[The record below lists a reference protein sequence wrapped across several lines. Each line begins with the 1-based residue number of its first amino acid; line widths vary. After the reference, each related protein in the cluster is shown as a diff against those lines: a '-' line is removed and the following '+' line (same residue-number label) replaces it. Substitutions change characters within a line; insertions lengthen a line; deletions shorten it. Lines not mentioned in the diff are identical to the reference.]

1 MSWTNRLRNLFS
13 GGRLSR
19 DLDEELSFHLEARSQ
34 RNIAS
39 GMTPQEARQDARTRF
54 GNRTLLKEDAHD
66 MDIFKSVETVIQ
78 DLRYALRS
86 LHKSPG
92 FALTAILSLALGLG
106 ASTAIF
112 SIADSLLLR
121 PLPYRDPS
129 RLMMLWEAERTG
141 AVKNNVISPGNYF
154 DWKTRN
160 TVFDSMAAFREK
172 PAVLTYGGHSE
183 ELGNQSMS
191 AELLPMLGVTPIR
204 GRLFTRAEDAAAA
217 HSGSVVLISYRVWQS
232 WFGADQ
238 NITGRQVQVNSTP
251 RTIIGVM
258 PPDFYFRN
266 RAINLWEPLGLDPA
280 ENYRAHQG
288 RWMLA
293 IGRLKPAATRAQ
305 AQAQMT
311 VIAQRLSASYPE
323 FDRNWTVNVEPLRDS
338 LVREVRRSLLILLG
352 AVGLLLVV
360 ACANVANLLL
370 ARFASRRQ
378 EMAVR
383 ASLGASRWRIVRQVL
398 TESLLLAIAG
408 GLLGALFARWA
419 IAGLLHLAP
428 QTLTQSTRIT
438 VDTRVF
444 LFSVALSVLTAIVF
458 GLGPSL
464 ITSHL
469 RPATAGLLNALAE
482 GSRSTTSS
490 GRLRRWLVTAEVAL
504 SIMLLAGAGLLFR
517 SMIRLQQ
524 VDPGLDASGVLTFR
538 ISLPP
543 VHYREIARR
552 QQFFDRALHQI
563 DSLPGVLSA
572 SAVSY
577 LPFTGIGAGTSVSIA
592 GRPKPLPGE
601 QLSGVIRS
609 VTPGYFRTLAIPLMR
624 GRDFNDADNSE
635 RAPYRFIV
643 NQAFVTKYFAKQ
655 DPLGQSISTD
665 MAEENTFGEIIGVVG
680 NVKEQSV
687 DKEAMPTVYYI
698 YSHLPYAAMN
708 VVVRSQHNPLSL
720 ALPVR
725 RIVRG
730 IDLAQPIADINTLPE
745 LLGQTF
751 ARERF
756 SAVLLTAFSLA
767 ALLLASVGI
776 YGVLAYS
783 VSERSREIGVRV
795 ALGAEPGRILKLVL
809 AAGLRLV
816 VLGMVAGVAG
826 ALLLSGLLKSLLF
839 GVAPHDPLTFLVT
852 PALFFFVAL
861 LAAFVPALRAARLDP
876 MRVLRAQ

>member
-1 MSWTNRLRNLFS
+1 
-13 GGRLSR
+13 
-19 DLDEELSFHLEARSQ
+19 
-34 RNIAS
+34 
-39 GMTPQEARQDARTRF
+39 
-54 GNRTLLKEDAHD
+54 
-66 MDIFKSVETVIQ
+66 MDIFKSLETVMQ

-86 LHKSPG
+86 LRKSPG
-92 FALTAILSLALGLG
+92 FAITAILSLALGLG

-112 SIADSLLLR
+112 SIADGLLLR
-121 PLPYRDPS
+121 PLPYRNPAQ
-129 RLMMLWEAERTG
+129 LMMLWEAERTG
-141 AVKNNVISPGNYF
+141 GVKNNVISPGNYF
-154 DWKTRN
+154 DWKTGN
-160 TVFDSMAAFREK
+160 TVFDSMAAFHEK
-172 PAVLTYGGHSE
+172 PAVLTYGSHSE
-183 ELGNQSMS
+183 ELGNQAMS

-204 GRLFTRAEDAAAA
+204 GRLFTRDEDTAAG
-217 HSGSVVLISYRVWQS
+217 HSASVVLISYRVWQS
-232 WFGADQ
+232 WFGADPK
-238 NITGRQVQVNSTP
+238 IIGRQVQVNSTP

-266 RAINLWEPLGLDPA
+266 RAIDLWEPLGLDAA

-293 IGRLKPAATRAQ
+293 IGRLKPAVTPAQ

-311 VIAQRLSASYPE
+311 AIAQRLSAAYPA
-323 FDRNWTVNVEPLRDS
+323 FDKNWTVNVEPLRES
-338 LVREVRRSLLILLG
+338 LAREVRRSLLILLG
-352 AVGLLLVV
+352 AVGLLLGV

-383 ASLGASRWRIVRQVL
+383 ASLGASRWRIIRQVL
-398 TESLLLAIAG
+398 TESLLLAVAG
-408 GLLGALFARWA
+408 GLLGAVFARWA
-419 IAGLLHLAP
+419 IAGLLQLTP
-428 QTLTQSTRIT
+428 QTLTQSAHIT
-438 VDTRVF
+438 VDARVF
-444 LFSVALSVLTAIVF
+444 LFSVILSILTAVVF

-464 ITSHL
+464 INSHI
-469 RPATAGLLNALAE
+469 RPASALTS

-490 GRLRRWLVTAEVAL
+490 GRFRRWLVTAEVAL

-517 SMIRLQQ
+517 SLVHLQQ

-538 ISLPP
+538 ITLPP
-543 VHYREIARR
+543 VHYRVVAQRR
-552 QQFFDRALHQI
+552 QFFDRALQEI
-563 DSLPGVLSA
+563 RRQPGVESA

-609 VTPGYFRTLAIPLMR
+609 VTPGYFRTLGIPLER
-624 GRDFNDADNSE
+624 GRDFTDADNSE

-643 NQAFVTKYFAKQ
+643 NQAFARKYFANQ
-655 DPLGQSISTD
+655 DPLGQSISAD
-665 MAEENTFGEIIGVVG
+665 MADENPFGEIIGVVG

-687 DKEAMPTVYYI
+687 DKDPMPTVYYI

-708 VVVRSQHNPLSL
+708 VVVRSQGNPLAL
-720 ALPVR
+720 AVPVR
-725 RIVRG
+725 RIIRN
-730 IDLAQPIADINTLPE
+730 IDFAQPIAEIQTLPE

-756 SAVLLTAFSLA
+756 SALLLTAFSLA

-783 VSERSREIGVRV
+783 VAERSREIGVRV
-795 ALGAEPGRILKLVL
+795 ALGAEPDRILKLVL

-816 VLGMVAGVAG
+816 ALGMVAGVAG
-826 ALLLSGLLKSLLF
+826 ALLLSGFLKSLLF
-839 GVAPHDPLTFLVT
+839 GVTPQDPVTFLVA
-852 PALFFFVAL
+852 PALFFLVAL
-861 LAAFVPALRAARLDP
+861 LAASVPALRAARLDP
-876 MRVLRAQ
+876 MTVLRAQ